1 MHMELSDVV
10 EKLHIAAAGEVLA
23 PSWDESE
30 ATLPDAPAFLQP
42 EAVSYHRE
50 FAGLGPGDDAVL
62 QDVAARVRATPA
74 LLHLAW
80 HCHRLLY
87 LSPDY
92 PGSSIARWP
101 SLERTLG
108 DEWGAFYLLV
118 NMSMVPLT
126 LAAQQARG
134 IPEQVTRDTCGK
146 MAEIVAYHRRAH
158 GGHLG
163 ADLRILY
170 WTRLYA
176 SGDLCTLGRME
187 YMIRPFGGRLRAYR
201 NRETHEV
208 VALSEDPMRFAA
220 DGFMCFEGAA
230 GAGRGEGWT
239 SRLVVTEGSVT
250 GTPIHPAGYGLR
262 TEVTLPLRDWEQV
275 LAPGD
280 PMLDTHI
287 PGGGGMTPERC
298 RDTMER
304 ALEFFPKHFP
314 DQPFVGFACMSWILN
329 PELETIL
336 PENPNMVLWQRE
348 LYLFP
353 IPTGRTSGLL
363 FLFGTDELDFASL
376 PRDTT
381 MRRRVLEHLEG
392 GGRLICGGEFF
403 LKDDFSQYSSQFYR
417 KHWPPRGVEGLATP

>member
-1 MHMELSDVV
+1 MRMALSEVLNQLRLA
-10 EKLHIAAAGEVLA
+10 EAEEVLA
-23 PSWDESE
+23 PYWDESE
-30 ATLPDAPAFLQP
+30 ASLPDAPDFLQA
-42 EAVSYHRE
+42 EAVRFNRE
-50 FAGLGPGDDAVL
+50 FVGLGPEADAL
-62 QDVAARVRATPA
+62 LEEVAARIRATPA

-87 LSPDY
+87 FSPEY
-92 PGSSIARWP
+92 PGPNIPRWP
-101 SLERTLG
+101 SLEHALG

-118 NMSMVPLT
+118 NLSMVPLT

-134 IPEQVTRDTCGK
+134 IPEEVTRDTCGK
-146 MAEIVAYHRRAH
+146 IAEIVAYYRRGH

-201 NRETHEV
+201 SRETGAV
-208 VALSEDPMRFAA
+208 LALSEDGMRFAE

-230 GAGRGEGWT
+230 GEGWT
-239 SRLVVTEGSVT
+239 SRLVSDDDSVT

-262 TEVTLPLRDWEQV
+262 TEVTLRLREWQQV

-280 PMLDTHI
+280 MMLDTHI
-287 PGGGGMTPERC
+287 PGGGGMTPEKC

-304 ALEFFPKHFP
+304 ALDFFPRYFP
-314 DQPFVGFACMSWILN
+314 ERPFVGFACMSWILN
-329 PELETIL
+329 PELEFIL
-336 PENPNMVLWQRE
+336 PESPNMALWQRE

-353 IPTGRTSGLL
+353 IPTGRTIGLF
-363 FLFGTDELDFASL
+363 FLFGTDELDFGKL

-392 GGRLICGGEFF
+392 GGRLIAGGEFF
-403 LKDDFSQYSSQFYR
+403 LKDDFGQYGTQVYR
-417 KHWPPRGVEGLATP
+417 SHWPPEGVEGLK